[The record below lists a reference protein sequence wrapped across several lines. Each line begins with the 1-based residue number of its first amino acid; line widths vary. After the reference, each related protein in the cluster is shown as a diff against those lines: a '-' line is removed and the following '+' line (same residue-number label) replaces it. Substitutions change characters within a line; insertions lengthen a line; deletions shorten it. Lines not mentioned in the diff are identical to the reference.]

1 MIASAAISS
10 MKKMTRRPIRFI
22 GLRRV
27 GVLWRA
33 ISVDR
38 VSQENADA
46 EKETQCR

>member
-38 VSQENADA
+38 VSYKDA
-46 EKETQCR
+46 SAKQT